1 VVAIINNPTYTGGL
15 TDPSGQNVGQA
26 MNGIASAFMNTAQ
39 GDVQRAALQQA
50 AQKQAALRTIGDV
63 FAKYNDA
70 SQDYQQDAPDYK
82 TPQPPPQISLADP
95 ATFYKAA
102 ATLGDPGMLG
112 KVLQFGSALQGGPN
126 APGVVTGAIPSNS
139 VNETPQY
146 IDQKANAP
154 KDLSQGSILVNPQ
167 TGVKIAENPAADKA
181 AKFQVIGEDQFGNKQ
196 YGYPPEPGA
205 TPAPQ
210 TAAPVI
216 DPNLHGQAF
225 LQTLDP
231 QTQSQVQAIIDGRAP
246 YPTGFLLRTPYG
258 QKLATLVTQ
267 ADPSF
272 ESGNATARV
281 ALQRNLASGQLG
293 QSNNAL
299 NTAIGHLGALSEAA
313 DALHNGSI
321 PILNTIGN
329 FYGAQ
334 TGAPAVPQFNT
345 ISSKV
350 ADEVT
355 RAYRGAGGAEADVQ
369 RELGNINSSQSPAQ
383 LHSAIAAT
391 AELLRS
397 KIEANQNQA
406 RSIMGPIANVPQMI
420 LPQAQA
426 TLDRL
431 SGRAGQQSAQPSA
444 ASQPQGQPMAPVQGA
459 KQASDGNWYVPNPS
473 MPGKYLRV
481 DAVPQ

>member
-1 VVAIINNPTYTGGL
+1 VP
-15 TDPSGQNVGQA
+15 
-26 MNGIASAFMNTAQ
+26 AQ
-39 GDVQRAALQQA
+39 
-50 AQKQAALRTIGDV
+50 
-63 FAKYNDA
+63 
-70 SQDYQQDAPDYK
+70 
-82 TPQPPPQISLADP
+82 PQ
-95 ATFYKAA
+95 
-102 ATLGDPGMLG
+102 
-112 KVLQFGSALQGGPN
+112 
-126 APGVVTGAIPSNS
+126 
-139 VNETPQY
+139 
-146 IDQKANAP
+146 
-154 KDLSQGSILVNPQ
+154 
-167 TGVKIAENPAADKA
+167 
-181 AKFQVIGEDQFGNKQ
+181 
-196 YGYPPEPGA
+196 
-205 TPAPQ
+205 
-210 TAAPVI
+210 I

-246 YPTGFLLRTPYG
+246 YPSGMLLKTPYG

-281 ALQRNLASGQLG
+281 TLQKNPASGQLG

-334 TGAPAVPQFNT
+334 TGGPAVPAFNT

-420 LPQAQA
+420 LPQAQT

-431 SGRAGQQSAQPSA
+431 SGRAGQQSAQPGA
-444 ASQPQGQPMAPVQGA
+444 ASQPQGQPGVSSIPPAAAAFLKANPGTRALFDAKYGA
-459 KQASDGNWYVPNPS
+459 GASTSILGGMRWPTS
-473 MPGKYLRV
+473 MTSLTRHRPRWQTRMTSLTRRPRPAAAGLHKARWMFSGRSIP
-481 DAVPQ
+481 AFRSRTA